1 MDGAGAARLTPATG
15 HDGPHRGHHDVDAR
29 LRAAGLR
36 ATAARRSVLAAV
48 AELGGHRTAD
58 EVLAAVQS
66 SGRPIAR
73 ASVFNALRD
82 LAAGGMVLLVEV
94 PGAARYELA
103 RAPHHHFVCRTC
115 EAIIDVPYTVG
126 DTSSLTP
133 DLAGARVDEA
143 TVVFR
148 GICPACAA
156 QQS

>member
-1 MDGAGAARLTPATG
+1 MDGAGAAHLTPGRG
-15 HDGPHRGHHDVDAR
+15 HDGPRHGDYELDDR

-58 EVLAAVQS
+58 EVLAAIQA

-82 LAAGGMVLLVEV
+82 LVTAGMVLPVEV

-103 RAPHHHFVCRTC
+103 RAGHHHFVCRTC
-115 EAIIDVPYTVG
+115 GTILDVPCAVG
-126 DTSSLTP
+126 DDLCVTP
-133 DLAGARVDEA
+133 DLPGARVDEA

-148 GICPACAA
+148 GTCPACAA
-156 QQS
+156 GQP